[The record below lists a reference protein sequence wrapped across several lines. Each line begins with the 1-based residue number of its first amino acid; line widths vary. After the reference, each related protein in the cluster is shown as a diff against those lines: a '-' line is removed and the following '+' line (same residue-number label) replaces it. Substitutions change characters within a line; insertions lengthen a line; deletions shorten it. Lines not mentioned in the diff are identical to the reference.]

1 MDHQFYNEDFDFEEL
16 IREKSD
22 QVKMYPSDRVW
33 NGIQR
38 TLHGY
43 RKWYRYSLV
52 MALAGFSYF
61 SFFLNNEAPK
71 PQLADVNK
79 KKETVST
86 VASSNGNS
94 STGKLVSMRSTKPTL
109 KSSTASIKSTESTI
123 GQPISSA
130 TGSAFAAD
138 QPPLE
143 TALTAAAT
151 NENNTIPAVEKD
163 WNGDD
168 QSITNVADQMKDS
181 AETSTSLS
189 SVEPRDDQAQ
199 LDRLKINWLQ
209 ENAAYNLAVAPKKKM
224 SWQFAVSPTMNY
236 RKLVGNDNA
245 RLPSDVRIV
254 PLALTVEGGL
264 KNLVKHNPAVGFEA
278 SSMMVFAVNSQFR
291 FKSGFQF
298 NYSKYNIQA
307 YSTYSP
313 DRATIALG
321 SSAWGGVSPNAISTY
336 SNIGNFGGSSEAAL
350 KNEYYQ
356 ISMPFGVEWSFI
368 GKRRLQMGIGTTL
381 QPTYLLNR
389 DSYLITTDYKNYTKQ
404 PSLVSRWNL
413 NAGLEAFLSYETSGY
428 KVQLGPQ
435 FRYQLFS
442 TYTNKYPIHEYL
454 MEYGIKLA
462 FSKTVH

>member
-1 MDHQFYNEDFDFEEL
+1 
-16 IREKSD
+16 
-22 QVKMYPSDRVW
+22 
-33 NGIQR
+33 
-38 TLHGY
+38 
-43 RKWYRYSLV
+43 
-52 MALAGFSYF
+52 
-61 SFFLNNEAPK
+61 
-71 PQLADVNK
+71 
-79 KKETVST
+79 
-86 VASSNGNS
+86 
-94 STGKLVSMRSTKPTL
+94 
-109 KSSTASIKSTESTI
+109 
-123 GQPISSA
+123 
-130 TGSAFAAD
+130 
-138 QPPLE
+138 
-143 TALTAAAT
+143 
-151 NENNTIPAVEKD
+151 
-163 WNGDD
+163 
-168 QSITNVADQMKDS
+168 
-181 AETSTSLS
+181 
-189 SVEPRDDQAQ
+189 
-199 LDRLKINWLQ
+199 
-209 ENAAYNLAVAPKKKM
+209 M

-245 RLPSDVRIV
+245 RLPSEVRIV

-278 SSMMVFAVNSQFR
+278 SSMMVFAINSSFR

-307 YSTYSP
+307 YNSSAP

-321 SSAWGGVSPNAISTY
+321 SSAWGGVSPNAITTY
-336 SNIGNFGGSSEAAL
+336 SSIGNFGGNSETAL

-356 ISMPFGVEWSFI
+356 ISMPFGVEWAFI

-413 NAGLEAFLSYETSGY
+413 NAGVEAFLSYETSGY
-428 KVQLGPQ
+428 KIQLGPQ

-454 MEYGIKLA
+454 MEYGIRLA